1 MTRWSR
7 TASRSA
13 PGAAN
18 VVLEGEC
25 KAMSGIHIVRATERW
40 AAAGKTPEARV
51 RAPRSWA
58 ALGSQSTS
66 YLQRSV
72 ASHPITSVMT
82 TGGHTYAEGR
92 HNTAEGQGEEPTE
105 GERGNS

>member
-72 ASHPITSVMT
+72 ASHPITSVT

-92 HNTAEGQGEEPTE
+92 HNTAEGQGEEPTK
-105 GERGNS
+105 G